1 MSIFRRRR
9 DTHSSASRRVDVFV
23 VGDAPESVKG
33 EDSDVF
39 VARRVESKG
48 GGGRVEPVDIAAID
62 SVTLFVFGWHNVE
75 PGPLSWAFPSL
86 RAALSAVRTM
96 KNAAQW
102 CIVRGAEHASIEA
115 ARANGAVLVE
125 ELG

>member
-9 DTHSSASRRVDVFV
+9 DTNLAANRRLDVFV
-23 VGDAPESVKG
+23 VGEAPESVKN

-39 VARRVESKG
+39 VARRAQKAD
-48 GGGRVEPVDIAAID
+48 PVDIAAVE

-86 RAALSAVRTM
+86 LAALSAVRTM

-102 CIVRGAEHASIEA
+102 SIVRGAEHTTIES

>member
-1 MSIFRRRR
+1 M
-9 DTHSSASRRVDVFV
+9 DTRGVPVIETSLNGGAH
-23 VGDAPESVKG
+23 

-39 VARRVESKG
+39 VCRPLVTGLG
-48 GGGRVEPVDIAAID
+48 GPHEPTPTGETRDV

-86 RAALSAVRTM
+86 KTAMDAVKTM

-102 CIVRGAEHASIEA
+102 CICSGNDWSSMDA
-115 ARANGAVLVE
+115 ARTSGAVLVE
-125 ELG
+125 QLG